1 MKILSDLGDQSL
13 LISTCSLPF
22 PADTESV
29 LEWSPSVMAVAA
41 AQLAGEAGD
50 PHKKGKTRKGPTAK
64 PSYV

>member
-1 MKILSDLGDQSL
+1 
-13 LISTCSLPF
+13 
-22 PADTESV
+22 
-29 LEWSPSVMAVAA
+29 MAVAA